1 MNPLTRA
8 AMGAYYTIF
17 RTLFRMLVSDPKSLD
32 RLARPLGKIRRRI
45 GYIGPNRSP
54 ERYLNAIQEALP
66 DINLSEA
73 TTVLNTFWLN
83 HQRKFLSLFL
93 VERLT
98 PDNID
103 RWVEFQGLEHLDKA
117 LETGKGVILPYPHFG
132 NERIH
137 HVGIALKGYRLSVVS
152 SEYAD
157 YAAASRTAKLDP
169 VRRIHH
175 VGFRGDSPRWMIEW
189 LKNNGVLQIASTAE
203 AGAKG
208 ITLPLLGR
216 ELLLSSGWIRLA
228 ARTGALII
236 PSLIRHRPGDRHLL
250 KVYPSFEVDPS
261 TKSREDITA
270 VAARFF
276 RLLEPEFRTH
286 PGELDWMTWL
296 VRCEETGTIFQSMTK
311 PESTHANQPL
321 AVGSHHHRGN
331 SDNPASSAAAEK
343 PVAR

>member
-8 AMGAYYTIF
+8 AMGAYYTLF
-17 RTLFRMLVSDPKSLD
+17 RTVFRIGITDPKGLD
-32 RLARPLGKIRRRI
+32 RLALPLGKIRRRI

-66 DINLSEA
+66 DISQSQA
-73 TTVLNTFWLN
+73 TTILNTFWLN

-103 RWVEFQGLEHLDKA
+103 RWVEFQGLEHLDRA

-152 SEYAD
+152 SEYVD

-175 VGFRGDSPRWMIEW
+175 VGFRGGSPRWMVEW

-228 ARTGALII
+228 ARTGALIV
-236 PSLIRHRPGDRHLL
+236 PSLIRHRSGDRHLL
-250 KVYPSFEVDPS
+250 KIYPSFEVDPS
-261 TKSREDITA
+261 TRSQEDLTA
-270 VAARFF
+270 VAARLF
-276 RLLEPEFRTH
+276 RLLEPEFLTH

-296 VRCEETGTIFQSMTK
+296 VRCEETDSISQPMTK
-311 PESTHANQPL
+311 RESNHANQPL
-321 AVGSHHHRGN
+321 AGGSHHHRPDV
-331 SDNPASSAAAEK
+331 DNPTSAAAAKK
-343 PVAR
+343 PVVR

>member
-1 MNPLTRA
+1 MNPLTLA

-17 RTLFRMLVSDPKSLD
+17 RTVFRNCVTDPKGLD

-45 GYIGPNRSP
+45 GYIGSNRSP

-66 DINLSEA
+66 DIGPSEA
-73 TTVLNTFWLN
+73 TTILNTFWLN

-103 RWVEFQGLEHLDKA
+103 QWVEFQGLEHLDKA
-117 LETGKGVILPYPHFG
+117 LETGRDVILPYPHFG
-132 NERIH
+132 NESIH
-137 HVGIALKGYRLSVVS
+137 HVGIALKGYRLPVVS

-175 VGFRGDSPRWMIEW
+175 VEFRGGSPRWMMEW

-203 AGAKG
+203 AGTKG

-228 ARTGALII
+228 ARTGAMIV

-250 KVYPSFEVDPS
+250 KIYPYFEVDPS
-261 TKSREDITA
+261 TKSREDITRSSSTIFPTIGTRIPHPPRRIGLDDLAGA
-270 VAARFF
+270 VRGN
-276 RLLEPEFRTH
+276 RLHFPTY
-286 PGELDWMTWL
+286 D
-296 VRCEETGTIFQSMTK
+296 ETGI
-311 PESTHANQPL
+311 
-321 AVGSHHHRGN
+321 
-331 SDNPASSAAAEK
+331 
-343 PVAR
+343 

>member
-1 MNPLTRA
+1 MNPLIRA

-17 RTLFRMLVSDPKSLD
+17 RTVFRTCITDPKGLD
-32 RLARPLGKIRRRI
+32 RLARPLGKMRRKI

-66 DINLSEA
+66 DISPIVAANI
-73 TTVLNTFWLN
+73 LNRFWLN

-98 PDNID
+98 PYNID
-103 RWVEFQGLEHLDKA
+103 WWVEFQGLEHLDKA
-117 LETGKGVILPYPHFG
+117 LEAGKGVILPYPHFG

-157 YAAASRTAKLDP
+157 YAAASRAAKLDP

-175 VGFRGDSPRWMIEW
+175 VGFRGTSPRWMVEW
-189 LKNNGVLQIASTAE
+189 LEKNGVLQIASTAE

-208 ITLPLLGR
+208 IIIQLLGR
-216 ELLLSSGWIRLA
+216 KLLLSSGWIRLA
-228 ARTGALII
+228 ARTGAMII

-250 KVYPSFEVDPS
+250 KVYPSFQVDPS
-261 TKSREDITA
+261 TKSQEETTE
-270 VAARFF
+270 VAAKFF

-296 VRCEETGTIFQSMTK
+296 VRCEETDSFSQSITK
-311 PESTHANQPL
+311 PEFVHAN
-321 AVGSHHHRGN
+321 
-331 SDNPASSAAAEK
+331 
-343 PVAR
+343 